1 MDTPLVSVI
10 VPIYNVEQYLDRC
23 IRSIVEQTYEN
34 IEIVLV
40 NDGSTDSSPIMGEEW
55 SSRDARIR
63 YYSKENG
70 GLSDARNF
78 GIRKASGSLLSFV
91 DSDDVLDPR
100 CIELLLSALVEG
112 KADISLSANLRR
124 FSSDSE
130 LCFKPQSLDHIR
142 TYSQAEFAQEFF
154 RLKGN
159 RALHYSCSKLYK
171 REVLDDDQFPKG
183 LLNEDVEGTFKA
195 IIQANRIAE
204 IDNVVYW
211 YFVNPASITESTF
224 GDNYLNLNEVWR
236 RILSIAEKHAPQYR
250 QAAEYNLMRSDFTIL
265 CEIIKRG
272 DSSSDKK
279 YAEVEQDHLR
289 KLRENISNLL
299 RGRMSLNRKI
309 LAIIVAYF
317 FSPLRFLCRMAQRR

>member
-1 MDTPLVSVI
+1 
-10 VPIYNVEQYLDRC
+10 
-23 IRSIVEQTYEN
+23 
-34 IEIVLV
+34 
-40 NDGSTDSSPIMGEEW
+40 MGKEW

-63 YYSKENG
+63 YFSKENG

-78 GIRKASGSLLSFV
+78 GIRRSSGSLLTFV

-100 CIELLLSALVEG
+100 CIELLYSALVEG
-112 KADISLSANLRR
+112 KADISFSANFRR
-124 FSSDSE
+124 FSSDDE
-130 LCFKPQSLDHIR
+130 LCFESNSLNFIR
-142 TYSQAEFAQEFF
+142 TYSQSEFAQEFF

-159 RALHYSCSKLYK
+159 RALHYSTSKLFK
-171 REVLDDDQFPKG
+171 REVLDDEQFPKG

-195 IIQANRIAE
+195 IIQANRISE

-236 RILSIAEKHAPQYR
+236 RIVAIAKKQAPQYS

-272 DSSSDKK
+272 NVNSDKK
-279 YAEVEQDHLR
+279 YAEAEQNHLHTLR
-289 KLRENISNLL
+289 KNVGKLL
-299 RGRMSLNRKI
+299 HGRMAFNRKI
-309 LAIIVAYF
+309 LVLAVAYF
-317 FSPLRFLCRMAQRR
+317 FSPLRRLYRMVQPR